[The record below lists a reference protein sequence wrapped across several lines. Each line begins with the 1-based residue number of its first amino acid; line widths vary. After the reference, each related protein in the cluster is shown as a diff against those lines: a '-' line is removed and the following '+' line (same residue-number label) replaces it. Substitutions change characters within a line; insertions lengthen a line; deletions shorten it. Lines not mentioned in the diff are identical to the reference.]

1 MALTYDEMLKQV
13 QAEKAAQLAAKDK
26 FKDDAEG
33 LAVKLSDVAK
43 AFGLTPNFDF
53 FGVGKLDDHYGT
65 LRVVIP
71 LPGRTPPTKPANPF
85 RALAETAPAGSSTIT
100 YRIVPK
106 NGEAV
111 IKAMSRS
118 NDNTYYEMTYEQVI
132 ENMEQRVLAAL
143 RSAIG
148 VE

>member
-13 QAEKAAQLAAKDK
+13 QAEKAAQIAAKDK
-26 FKDDAEG
+26 FKDDAES
-33 LAVKLSDVAK
+33 LAVRLSDVAK

-71 LPGRTPPTKPANPF
+71 LPVRASTTKPTNPF
-85 RALAETAPAGSSTIT
+85 QAMAQSGPPDTSTIT

-106 NGEAV
+106 NGEAM
-111 IKAMSRS
+111 IRAAHRA
-118 NDNTYYEMTYEQVI
+118 NDNTYYDLTYEQVI
-132 ENMEQRVLAAL
+132 ENMEERVLAAL
-143 RSAIG
+143 RTAIG